1 MTFFVVDVEADGP
14 APGLFSMVSF
24 GVVRVDEGLRTSFR
38 GEVRPI
44 SEKWDPEALA
54 VSGVTR
60 EQHKL
65 YEDPALVMGS
75 FSEWLL
81 DSAEGSKPV
90 FVSDNPAFDWQ
101 FMNYYLHAF
110 TPDNPFGHSARRIG
124 DIYGGIMKD
133 LHAGR
138 KWRERIRTKATHDPI
153 IDATGNA
160 EAFLSLI
167 QEYDLLNRN
176 PQSPAHLRLAR
187 IAGFS
192 GEELGLEG
200 NSALAQRLLAFATL
214 VRQAAIA

>member
-44 SEKWDPEALA
+44 SLRWDPEALA
-54 VSGVTR
+54 VSGVLR
-60 EQHKL
+60 EEHEA
-65 YEDPALVMGS
+65 YPNPELVMRR
-75 FSEWLL
+75 FRDWLL
-81 DSAEGSKPV
+81 EAAGGQKPV

-124 DIYGGIMKD
+124 DIYGGIMED

-138 KWRERIRTKATHDPI
+138 KWRERIRTKATHDPVV
-153 IDATGNA
+153 DATGNA

-167 QEYDLLNRN
+167 QEYDLLNQN
-176 PQSPAHLRLAR
+176 QHSPAHLRLAR

-192 GEELGLEG
+192 GDELGVDG
-200 NSALAQRLLAFATL
+200 TSPLAQRLLAFATL
-214 VRQAAIA
+214 VRQAARP